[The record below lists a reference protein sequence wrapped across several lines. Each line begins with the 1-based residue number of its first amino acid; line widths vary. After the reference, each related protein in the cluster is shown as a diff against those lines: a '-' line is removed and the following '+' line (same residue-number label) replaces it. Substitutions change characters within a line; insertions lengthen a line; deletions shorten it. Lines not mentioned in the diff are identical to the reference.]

1 MVRGVR
7 NNSATIGE
15 DVTDKA
21 GWMYA
26 DLFLALMVI
35 FLATISFVPEL
46 RTAPTTTS
54 TVEGTSVAS
63 STMNQGAQIQYSVF
77 DAEKLRADI
86 TAYKKEKGLST
97 GSEIVYVQVIGGYN
111 PASERINNG
120 TVTAVNFALKMK
132 NALPEY
138 FTQTAFKIATDSGL
152 PSNTVSLRFVFAG

>member
-7 NNSATIGE
+7 NNSASIGE

-63 STMNQGAQIQYSVF
+63 STMNKGAQIEYSVF
-77 DAEKLRADI
+77 SAEKLKADI
-86 TAYKKEKGLST
+86 EAYKKENGLAA

-120 TVTAVNFALKMK
+120 TVSAVNFALKMK

-138 FTQTAFKIATDSGL
+138 FTQTAFKIATDPGL
-152 PSNTVSLRFVFAG
+152 SSNSVSLRFVFAG

>member
-54 TVEGTSVAS
+54 TVVGTSVAS

-77 DAEKLRADI
+77 DAEKLRTDI

-138 FTQTAFKIATDSGL
+138 FTQTAFKIATDSSL